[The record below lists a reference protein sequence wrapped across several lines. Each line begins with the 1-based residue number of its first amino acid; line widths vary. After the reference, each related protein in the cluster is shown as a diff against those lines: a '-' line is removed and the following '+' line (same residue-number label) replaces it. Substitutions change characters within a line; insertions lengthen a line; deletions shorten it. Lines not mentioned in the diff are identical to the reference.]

1 MWKETQKEKERQ
13 TEVIFMEETME
24 QEYEIEVLPFEEETP
39 AEENPLD
46 TKGGIV
52 AAAEYFVGAGIGF
65 TVSDLAFDKLTTM
78 QKAFFMENPAAWWL
92 IPISK
97 GVIGTLLL
105 FGASK
110 IKEAGSGKDMK
121 RLVTGMGIGV
131 YADIANDLIQAFQVD
146 VSLGVERTIFVS
158 VT

>member
-1 MWKETQKEKERQ
+1 MIETL
-13 TEVIFMEETME
+13 E
-24 QEYEIEVLPFEEETP
+24 QEYEIEVLPYEEEQTSEV
-39 AEENPLD
+39 EENPLV

-52 AAAEYFVGAGIGF
+52 AAVEYFAGAGIGF
-65 TVSDLAFDKLTTM
+65 AVSDLAFDKLTTM
-78 QKAFFMENPAAWWL
+78 QKTFFTDNPAAWWL
-92 IPISK
+92 VPISK

-131 YADIANDLIQAFQVD
+131 YADIANDLIQAFSIKP
-146 VSLGVERTIFVS
+146 SLGIEETIFIS
-158 VT
+158 TGA